1 MLPLPGV
8 RLSLHNA
15 PLRGKPAAMKAL
27 AVLLYGMGFGAI
39 GRLLGVSD
47 EAASLPEPKVAAAS
61 VTLAVL
67 ELSDT

>member
-1 MLPLPGV
+1 
-8 RLSLHNA
+8 
-15 PLRGKPAAMKAL
+15 MKAL

-39 GRLLGVSD
+39 GRLLGGSD